1 MATLAKNDGDLVFG
15 DGDSIFGNFQSFHLS
30 LGNLL
35 DFRRM
40 LLNFFGIVV
49 LWCCGDFLDTQDMF
63 VPRKSTS
70 TPRACD
76 SHLLC
81 T

>member
-1 MATLAKNDGDLVFG
+1 VHHGDFCSNDGDLVFG

-49 LWCCGDFLDTQDMF
+49 LWCCGDFLDTLDMF
-63 VPRKSTS
+63 VPRKFHVDATY
-70 TPRACD
+70 
-76 SHLLC
+76 L
-81 T
+81 